1 MIKNGY
7 SIMQKFFA
15 LFSILCCL
23 LLQPSFAQRPED
35 REPEKNPYLQNE
47 TSEPLD
53 LLQRYQQRQNSRAD
67 PASRSGNDFFADPER
82 WRGAVALAME
92 GPIDPNEYV
101 VGPADVLAIAIGGVS
116 PFVQTT
122 PVTPEGILVI
132 PTVGE
137 VLVAGQMLAAAK
149 KNVREAVRRR
159 YNTTDIG
166 VHLVSM
172 RTFRVTVVG
181 AVAKPGTHT
190 VAPVDRVGRA
200 VLLANQPAD
209 AEALPVLDENS
220 STSVFAAPNTR
231 PPVSIS
237 LRNIKLYRSKKDTID
252 IDLVRY
258 HATGETHCNPYLR
271 DGDVIFVPAENLPGN
286 TVSVSGGVRRRG
298 VFEFHEGDS
307 LRTLLRLAQ
316 GPTALA
322 DLQHVEVAR
331 FLPDGR
337 QVQMLTFNLQPGQN
351 GQTPDLA
358 LQRNDRIYVRENP
371 ELRKERTVRIFGAVT
386 RPGEYALLH
395 DRNMLSEIIARAGGF
410 APNAAIAEA
419 KLIRNYKN
427 PDEMRQNPDYVRLL
441 ETRLMDLKPNDREY
455 FNYEAVLKRGF
466 VAVDFARLFARQEKT
481 ADVEV
486 WEDDE
491 IYVPLLRNTINVYG
505 QVINPGYVAF
515 AEGMDHR
522 DYIEKAG
529 GFSTE
534 ADRGKVRILKRDTNA
549 WLKPGDTKLEP
560 GDQIFVSRLVRR
572 PASVYFN
579 TFRDVIQTTA
589 SIATVYLLYQQVTK

>member
-1 MIKNGY
+1 MW
-7 SIMQKFFA
+7 KFFA
-15 LFSILCCL
+15 LFSILFCF
-23 LLQPSFAQRPED
+23 LLQPSFAQSPED
-35 REPEKNPYLQNE
+35 RESEKNPYLQNK
-47 TSEPLD
+47 TFEPLD
-53 LLQRYQQRQNSRAD
+53 LLQRYQQRQSSRPD
-67 PASRSGNDFFADPER
+67 QSSRSGNDFIADPAR
-82 WRGAVALAME
+82 WRSTVAFAME
-92 GPIDPNEYV
+92 GPIDPNDYV
-101 VGPADVLAIAIGGVS
+101 VGPADVLAITIGGVS
-116 PFVQTT
+116 PFTQSA
-122 PVTPEGILVI
+122 PVTPEGSLVI

-137 VLVAGQMLAAAK
+137 VMVAGHTLSTVK
-149 KNVREAVRRR
+149 KNVREAVRRK
-159 YNTTDIG
+159 YNTADIG
-166 VHLVSM
+166 VHLLSM

-181 AVAKPGTHT
+181 AVATPGVHT
-190 VAPVDRVGRA
+190 VTPVDRVDR
-200 VLLANQPAD
+200 VVMLASQPAN
-209 AEALPVLDENS
+209 AAALPQLDENAS
-220 STSVFAAPNTR
+220 ASGFATSNTK
-231 PPVSIS
+231 PPASIS
-237 LRNIKLYRSKKDTID
+237 LRNIKLYRGKKDSLD

-258 HATGETHCNPYLR
+258 HTTGETHCNPYLR

-322 DLQHVEVAR
+322 DLEQVEIAR

-337 QVQMLTFNLQPGQN
+337 QVQMLTFNLRPEQN
-351 GQTPDLA
+351 GHTPDLA

-371 ELRKERTVRIFGAVT
+371 ELRKERTIRIFGAVT

-395 DRNMLSEIIARAGGF
+395 ERSLLSEIIARAGGF
-410 APNAAIAEA
+410 HPEAAIAEA

-455 FNYEAVLKRGF
+455 FNYEAVLKRGL
-466 VAVDFARLFARQEKT
+466 VAVDFARLFTRQDKA

-515 AEGMDHR
+515 AEGLDHR
-522 DYIEKAG
+522 DYIDKAG
-529 GFSTE
+529 GFSKE

-549 WLKPGDTKLEP
+549 WLKPGDTRLEP